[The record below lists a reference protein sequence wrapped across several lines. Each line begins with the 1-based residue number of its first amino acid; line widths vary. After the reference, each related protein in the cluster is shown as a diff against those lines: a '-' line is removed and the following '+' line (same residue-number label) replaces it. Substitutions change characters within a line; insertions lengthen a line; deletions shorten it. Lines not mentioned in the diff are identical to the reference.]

1 MLLVIVQIIPGL
13 WICLLKEFVSLFLCC
28 CSQIRIAALN
38 AASTAADESQDPL
51 RSSKSQTK
59 EAQVQPRCRWIG
71 SIVLPP
77 NVDLNWF
84 FFSFF
89 FLDLCPQEAEAF
101 ALYHKALDLQKHD
114 KFEESAK
121 AYHEL
126 LRTPLLKEVKYLTAY
141 CPLKIL
147 MWFCVCGMWHLL
159 NILKYLPQHTSFSQ
173 WGWSLLILHDIK
185 KC

>member
-89 FLDLCPQEAEAF
+89 FF
-101 ALYHKALDLQKHD
+101 
-114 KFEESAK
+114 
-121 AYHEL
+121 
-126 LRTPLLKEVKYLTAY
+126 
-141 CPLKIL
+141 
-147 MWFCVCGMWHLL
+147 
-159 NILKYLPQHTSFSQ
+159 
-173 WGWSLLILHDIK
+173 WSLSTGSRGICFVSQSFGSAETWQVWGVCQSLSWASQNSSAQRGKISNRILSTQNTNVVLCVWDVTPA
-185 KC
+185 

>member
-1 MLLVIVQIIPGL
+1 MLLRQL
-13 WICLLKEFVSLFLCC
+13 QMSLKIHCEVARVRPKRLRYSPD
-28 CSQIRIAALN
+28 
-38 AASTAADESQDPL
+38 ADESAV
-51 RSSKSQTK
+51 S
-59 EAQVQPRCRWIG
+59 
-71 SIVLPP
+71 VLPP

-89 FLDLCPQEAEAF
+89 FFDLCPQEAEAF

-159 NILKYLPQHTSFSQ
+159 NNVKYLPQHTSFSQ